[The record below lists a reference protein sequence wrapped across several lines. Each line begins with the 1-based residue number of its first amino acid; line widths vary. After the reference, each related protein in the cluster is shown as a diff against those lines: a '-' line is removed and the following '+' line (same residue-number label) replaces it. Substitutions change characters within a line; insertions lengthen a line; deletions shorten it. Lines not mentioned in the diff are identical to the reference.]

1 MKKATFLFAAIFTVI
16 LAQAQNNSWKIKM
29 NKKVVLSTSVEN
41 EKANVRKIKK
51 DDLKKTGFLEIL
63 FTEADPDTWYRSFLF
78 YDKDDHELLRVDSS
92 VNPKI
97 AFTQLR
103 QLYRNRKEII
113 IYTTVTPRDP
123 NLAVRVRRVHLCT
136 LQIK

>member
-1 MKKATFLFAAIFTVI
+1 MKQAFLLFAAFFAVI
-16 LAQAQNNSWKIKM
+16 VAQAQTNSWKIKM
-29 NKKVVLSTSVEN
+29 NKKIVLATSVEN
-41 EKANVRKIKK
+41 EKSNVRKIKK

-63 FTEADPDTWYRSFLF
+63 FTEAEPDTWYRSFQL
-78 YDKDDHELLRVDSS
+78 YDKDDHELLRMDSTTDA
-92 VNPKI
+92 KI

>member
-1 MKKATFLFAAIFTVI
+1 MKQALFLFAAFFAVI
-16 LAQAQNNSWKIKM
+16 IAQAQNNSWKIKM
-29 NKKVVLSTSVEN
+29 NKKVVLATSVEN

-63 FTEADPDTWYRSFLF
+63 FTEAEPGTWYRSFQL
-78 YDKDDHELLRVDSS
+78 YDKDDHELLRVDSTTDA
-92 VNPKI
+92 KI

-113 IYTTVTPRDP
+113 IYTTVSPRDP
-123 NLAVRVRRVHLCT
+123 NLAVRIRRVHLCT